1 MYFDLPLSID
11 EGKYDINILV
21 EGEDDDGN
29 DHSDEINIEMTVKK
43 EGRDVAVSRAS
54 IFPESIVCSGE
65 ATITATI
72 KNFGTREEERA
83 KLEIINE
90 ELGINFV
97 EADLLLEEDPFD
109 DDNEFTAI
117 VPVKVERGTKAKNY
131 DIKVNSYI
139 QSGILW
145 DSETLNLIVNSCSGE
160 KSQEEEK
167 EETVQDK
174 TTEDKKTETTETGTT
189 IPVLKPETST
199 ESSGKVG
206 LWTLFIL
213 FNIALIAGLFHYL
226 PKYIKK

>member
-1 MYFDLPLSID
+1 MQLSAHLRSGVLVAPQRARDHKLEDVDDLEYREFGALDEESSEFDVESGKTEDVDVYFDLPLSID

-160 KSQEEEK
+160 KTQEEDE
-167 EETVQDK
+167 
-174 TTEDKKTETTETGTT
+174 G
-189 IPVLKPETST
+189 
-199 ESSGKVG
+199 
-206 LWTLFIL
+206 
-213 FNIALIAGLFHYL
+213 
-226 PKYIKK
+226 